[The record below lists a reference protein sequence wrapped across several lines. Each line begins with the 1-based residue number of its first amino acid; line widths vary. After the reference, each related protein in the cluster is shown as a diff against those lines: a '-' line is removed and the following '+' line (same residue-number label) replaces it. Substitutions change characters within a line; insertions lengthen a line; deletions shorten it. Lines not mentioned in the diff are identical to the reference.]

1 MNVEALAAQ
10 LVDLRERRD
19 LINAHIEDVEAQLF
33 DAVEVGGVIAVGDR
47 DIFRVTQSHRYNEAV
62 ARENLPAEIV
72 EAVTVTTEALDRHK
86 LAKILPPET
95 YERLCTKPSKPSIQV
110 IR

>member
-1 MNVEALAAQ
+1 MEIEALARV

-19 LINAHIEDVEAQLF
+19 LLNAHIADIEAQLF
-33 DAVEVGGVIAVGDR
+33 DAVEVGGVIAIGDN
-47 DIFRVTQSHRYNEAV
+47 DIFRVTQSHRFNEDV
-62 ARENLPAEIV
+62 ARANLPDEVLAQ
-72 EAVTVTTEALDRHK
+72 VTIPTETLDRHK

-95 YERLCTKPSKPSIQV
+95 YERLCTKPSKPSLQV

>member
-1 MNVEALAAQ
+1 MNIEALAAQ

-19 LINAHIEDVEAQLF
+19 MLNAHIEDVEAQLF
-33 DAVEVGGVIAVGDR
+33 DAVEVGGIISVGGK
-47 DIFRVTQSHRYNEAV
+47 DIFRVTQSHRFNETV
-62 ARENLPAEIV
+62 ARENLPAEV
-72 EAVTVTTEALDRHK
+72 VAAVTVSTETLDRSK
-86 LAKILPPET
+86 LAAVLPPEA

>member
-1 MNVEALAAQ
+1 MNIEALAAQ

-19 LINAHIEDVEAQLF
+19 MLNAHIDDVEAQLF
-33 DAVEVGGVIAVGDR
+33 DAVEVGGIISVGGK

-62 ARENLPAEIV
+62 ARENLPAEILA
-72 EAVTVTTEALDRHK
+72 AVTIPTETLDRHK
-86 LAKILPPET
+86 LAAILPPDT
-95 YERLCTKPSKPSIQV
+95 YERLCTKPTKPSIQV

>member
-1 MNVEALAAQ
+1 MDIEALAAQ

-19 LINAHIEDVEAQLF
+19 LLNAHIEDVEAQLF
-33 DAVEVGGVIAVGDR
+33 DAVEVGGIISVGDK
-47 DIFRVTQSHRYNEAV
+47 DIFRVTQSHRFNENV
-62 ARENLPAEIV
+62 ARANLPAEILA
-72 EAVTVTTEALDRHK
+72 AVTIPTETLDRTK
-86 LAKILPPET
+86 LAAVLAPDA